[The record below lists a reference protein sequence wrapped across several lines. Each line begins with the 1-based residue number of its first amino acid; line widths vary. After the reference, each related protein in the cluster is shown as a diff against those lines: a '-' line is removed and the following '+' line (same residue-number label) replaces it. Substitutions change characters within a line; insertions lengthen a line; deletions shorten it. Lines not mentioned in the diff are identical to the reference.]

1 MDHRKPVEIIQLRT
15 CDHQRSRIDIDRI
28 IPFSV
33 QLDFTAK
40 LWKIRQGVQISA
52 DYVGTPAEGYQVGAV
67 RTVPDTIS
75 VAGSAEGLES
85 LADNNNVITIPEDS
99 IDISGESEDVE
110 KKISLTNLL
119 PDNVK
124 LTSDSSEDVWV
135 TVSILPAGSRE
146 FEFPTKNIEVK
157 NKPKDLQVTFEHDTW
172 SLDYV

>member
-1 MDHRKPVEIIQLRT
+1 M
-15 CDHQRSRIDIDRI
+15 
-28 IPFSV
+28 
-33 QLDFTAK
+33 
-40 LWKIRQGVQISA
+40 QISA

-75 VAGSAEGLES
+75 VAGSTEGLES

-146 FEFPTKNIEVK
+146 FEFPN
-157 NKPKDLQVTFEHDTW
+157 
-172 SLDYV
+172 